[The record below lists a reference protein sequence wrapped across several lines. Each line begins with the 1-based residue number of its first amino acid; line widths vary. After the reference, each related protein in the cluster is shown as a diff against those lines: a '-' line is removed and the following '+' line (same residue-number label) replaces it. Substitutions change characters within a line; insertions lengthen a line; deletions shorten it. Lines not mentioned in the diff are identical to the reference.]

1 MCADTN
7 VSPSHATPS
16 THTAAAMPDLN
27 VDISSNR
34 PLSKRHDTTIMA
46 AMPIMKPIIAP
57 SRGSTG
63 SLIRPMAGE
72 IAQAY
77 STTASTPAQKIS
89 TERLAVAGSAA
100 ITSAERGGA
109 TNPAAS
115 RS

>member
-1 MCADTN
+1 
-7 VSPSHATPS
+7 
-16 THTAAAMPDLN
+16 MPDLN
-27 VDISSNR
+27 VDISSRR

-72 IAQAY
+72 MAQAY

-109 TNPAAS
+109 TKPAAS